1 MSSAAFDFAASN
13 SEVSP
18 AALPDSLRGR
28 ILVAGAGVSG
38 RGCASVLL
46 RLGADVVVA
55 DGNADS
61 RARLEADLS
70 VTTIDAA
77 TANPADYSLVVT
89 SPGWAPSS
97 PLLLA
102 AAAAGVEVIGD
113 VELAYRLDAASV
125 FGAPRTWL
133 AVTGTNGKTTTTGML
148 AAIMAADEQR
158 SGKRSQAVGNIG
170 TSPFD
175 ALAAS
180 PRVDVL
186 VAELS
191 SFQLHWSSQLRAE
204 VGVLLNL
211 ADDHLDWHGSFGA
224 YAEAK
229 AKVLAGAHAV
239 IGRDDSQV
247 REYADAAAE
256 RGALSPDTH
265 AFTHT
270 IPNDGEV
277 GVIDG
282 QLVIN
287 NVAGVSATVI
297 DDVTALQ
304 PSGMAGILDAAA
316 AACAALL
323 AGAEPAS
330 ITEGLESYTVAGH
343 RGELVHRHNGIAFID
358 NSKATN
364 PHAAEAAM
372 RGLDNVVWV
381 AGGQLKGADVSDLL
395 DAHAERL
402 KAAVVMGV
410 DKQVLYDALQQRGV
424 ATTVIESTDPLKA
437 MEEAV
442 TVAVQHAEPGDT
454 VLLAP
459 AGASLDMYQGMA
471 QRGDF
476 FAAAAQ
482 RIAR

>member
-1 MSSAAFDFAASN
+1 M
-13 SEVSP
+13 
-18 AALPDSLRGR
+18 
-28 ILVAGAGVSG
+28 
-38 RGCASVLL
+38 
-46 RLGADVVVA
+46 
-55 DGNADS
+55 
-61 RARLEADLS
+61 
-70 VTTIDAA
+70 
-77 TANPADYSLVVT
+77 
-89 SPGWAPSS
+89 
-97 PLLLA
+97 
-102 AAAAGVEVIGD
+102 
-113 VELAYRLDAASV
+113 
-125 FGAPRTWL
+125 
-133 AVTGTNGKTTTTGML
+133 
-148 AAIMAADEQR
+148 
-158 SGKRSQAVGNIG
+158 
-170 TSPFD
+170 
-175 ALAAS
+175 
-180 PRVDVL
+180 DVL

-211 ADDHLDWHGSFGA
+211 ADDHLDWHGSFHA

-229 AKVLAGAHAV
+229 AKVLSGAHAV

-424 ATTVIESTDPLKA
+424 ATTVIEFTDPLRA